1 MTKVLFVCLG
11 NICRSPMA
19 EGVFIDLLNQHNLS
33 DQIYCESA
41 GTAAYHTGELPDSRM
56 RDTARQHGIALTSR
70 ARQVEEQD
78 LHEYDY
84 VLAMD
89 KSNYRNIMALTNDSE
104 NIKAKVMLMR
114 DFDEQDKG
122 GEVPD
127 PYYGGLDGFENVY
140 QILKRSNEAFL
151 AFIQQDSNG

>member
-1 MTKVLFVCLG
+1 
-11 NICRSPMA
+11 
-19 EGVFIDLLNQHNLS
+19 
-33 DQIYCESA
+33 
-41 GTAAYHTGELPDSRM
+41 
-56 RDTARQHGIALTSR
+56 
-70 ARQVEEQD
+70 
-78 LHEYDY
+78 
-84 VLAMD
+84 MD
-89 KSNYRNIMALTNDSE
+89 KSNYRNIMALTNDPE

-151 AFIQQDSNG
+151 AFIQQEGNG